1 MGLLLKPSAWI
12 VRWSHLLAPGAE
24 VLDVACGSGRH
35 LAWFSGQGH
44 LVTGVDRDLELAR
57 QHAHHAE
64 LICADIEDG
73 PWPFQVNGRP
83 RHFGAVVVTNYLWR
97 PLLPTIMDS
106 VAPGGVLLYE
116 TFAAGNEVL
125 GRPTRPDFLL
135 QPGELLSVCAGLS
148 VVAYESGYLSDPP
161 RRTQRVAAVRIAG
174 AADPRQVLDRCSL

>member
-1 MGLLLKPSAWI
+1 
-12 VRWSHLLAPGAE
+12 
-24 VLDVACGSGRH
+24 
-35 LAWFSGQGH
+35 
-44 LVTGVDRDLELAR
+44 
-57 QHAHHAE
+57 
-64 LICADIEDG
+64 
-73 PWPFQVNGRP
+73 
-83 RHFGAVVVTNYLWR
+83 
-97 PLLPTIMDS
+97 MDS

-161 RRTQRVAAVRIAG
+161 RCVQRVAAVRLAN